1 MAVRVGVADRVQ
13 SPGHAGHG
21 PARVPGP
28 ALGRSAGENGNGPGT
43 IPPRPPRISRRA
55 GRYSRPMPTAAPTAP
70 PLADAV
76 ARVRERIAAAAAR
89 AGRSADEVTLVA
101 VTKTRPIET
110 VRAAV
115 AVGLTDLGENRVGE
129 LVDKSDVLPGEAM
142 ATDGATAGG
151 GAVRWHL
158 VGSLQ
163 RNKARDAAAR
173 ADLFHALDS
182 VRLADALDRRAEQAG
197 RVLPVLVQ
205 VNVSGEDAKGG
216 VEPDAAHD
224 LLAYA
229 AERPHLRPVGLM
241 GMAAFAEDRR
251 DLEAHVRPAFRRL
264 RDLFDAYAGGPQ
276 TAGPQ
281 TAGAETAGAG
291 RLSVL
296 SMGMSGDFEVA
307 VEEGATHVRVGTAL
321 FGPR

>member
-1 MAVRVGVADRVQ
+1 
-13 SPGHAGHG
+13 
-21 PARVPGP
+21 
-28 ALGRSAGENGNGPGT
+28 
-43 IPPRPPRISRRA
+43 
-55 GRYSRPMPTAAPTAP
+55 MPTDAPTASIT
-70 PLADAV
+70 DNV
-76 ARVRERIAAAAAR
+76 ARVRDRIAEAAVR
-89 AGRSADEVTLVA
+89 AGRDPADVALVA
-101 VTKTRPIET
+101 VTKTRDLET

-115 AVGLTDLGENRVGE
+115 AAGLHDLGENRVGE
-129 LVDKSDVLPGEAM
+129 LVAKSDALPGEA
-142 ATDGATAGG
+142 TASGRA

-182 VRLADALDRRAEQAG
+182 VRLADALDKRAAQAA

-216 VEPDAAHD
+216 VEPDAALD

-229 AERPHLRPVGLM
+229 ADAAHLRPVGLM
-241 GMAAFAEDRR
+241 GMAALAEDAR
-251 DLEAHVRPAFRRL
+251 DLERLVRPAFRRL
-264 RDLFDAYAGGPQ
+264 RTLFDAWGGPE
-276 TAGPQ
+276 AG
-281 TAGAETAGAG
+281 GAG
-291 RLSVL
+291 RGGVL

-307 VEEGATHVRVGTAL
+307 VEEGATLVRVGTAL